1 MIKNVLLTYD
11 VSIRQTEVKNGM
23 KGKGYYDNIKR
34 STENETYT
42 LPNTTI
48 WKKGEEL
55 KTETAL
61 KDLQDVIETLNRD
74 VIASNKI
81 KLEKAMA
88 VEFTNWN
95 AIEN

>member
-1 MIKNVLLTYD
+1 MIKKILLTYD
-11 VSIRQTEVKNGM
+11 VSIRQTEVKYGM

-34 STENETYT
+34 TSEDERYT
-42 LPNTTI
+42 LPNTTL
-48 WKKGEEL
+48 WKQGEEL
-55 KTETAL
+55 RTGTVL
-61 KDLQDVIETLNRD
+61 RDLENVVQELNNN
-74 VIASNKI
+74 VTSSNKI

>member
-1 MIKNVLLTYD
+1 MIKMVLLTYD
-11 VSIRQTEVKNGM
+11 INIRQTEVKNAM
-23 KGKGYYDNIKR
+23 KLKGYFEKIKKG
-34 STENETYT
+34 SEIKSYT
-42 LPNTTI
+42 LPNTTL

-55 KTETAL
+55 KTEIVL
-61 KDLQDVIETLNRD
+61 KDLQDVTETLNRN

-95 AIEN
+95 AIDN

>member
-1 MIKNVLLTYD
+1 MIKCILLTYD
-11 VSIRQTEVKNGM
+11 VSNRQTEVKNAM
-23 KGKGYYDNIKR
+23 KAKGYHDTIKR
-34 STENETYT
+34 TTEDKNHT
-42 LPNTTI
+42 LPNTTL

-55 KTETAL
+55 RTKMVL
-61 KDLQDVIETLNRD
+61 SDLEKIVQELNNN
-74 VIASNKI
+74 VLLSNKI